1 MKTFAKRLFPALVL
15 TALAFWAAP
24 ALAQGQPV
32 DWAYGFQPPASSSAE
47 RIQNFHNNLLLV
59 IITGIVIFVFV
70 LLAIIILRFN
80 HKANPKP
87 AQFSHHV
94 MLEVV
99 WTIVP
104 ILILIVIVVPS
115 FKLLYT
121 NDRIENPDMTLK
133 VTGYQWY
140 WGYEY
145 PDNDGLNFL
154 SYMVPEKDIDPA
166 KGQVRL
172 LSTDNVVVLPI
183 DTNIQILVTAAD
195 VLHAF
200 AVPAL
205 GVKIDAVPGRLNE
218 TWVNISKPG
227 RYFGQ
232 CSELCGKDHSY
243 MPIEIHAVSK
253 EEFQQWLITAKE
265 KFAAL
270 DTGNTEIKFAFAE
283 ER

>member
-1 MKTFAKRLFPALVL
+1 MKTFAKRLFPALVIVML
-15 TALAFWAAP
+15 GLWAAP
-24 ALAQGQPV
+24 ALAAEGQPV
-32 DWAYGFQPPASSSAE
+32 DWEIGFQPAASSSAE
-47 RIQNFHNNLLLV
+47 RIHDFHNMLLW
-59 IITGIVIFVFV
+59 IITGIVIFVFI
-70 LLAIIILRFN
+70 LLAIVILRFN
-80 HKANPKP
+80 SKANPKP
-87 AQFSHHV
+87 AQFSHNV
-94 MLEVV
+94 LIEVV

-172 LSTDNVVVLPI
+172 LSTDNVVVLPV

-195 VLHAF
+195 VIHAF